1 MANEYVHAVDTEAY
15 SYVFDWASLVA
26 LGHVD
31 SVGLDRVYGLRMLAL
46 PKASSTRTGIPGV
59 FAVNECTTEEDVG
72 VQQIQLPMLVA
83 MKDKGAPDMIAYAFK
98 LAGTPEPKLYVAAV
112 PAALQISADKWVC
125 DIKDAQLLKMNVLD
139 GFKTI
144 KNNDG
149 NNMVAACDEWLKH
162 HAQLFRGDK
171 LPKSIKACKGWGN
184 SPTLFGKNLAPI
196 FDHAT
201 LLTRKAAK
209 SASGAPS
216 LQKRAQR
223 SAARNAKSTEDNT
236 NAERDLLLGQIDT
249 LEKARAAMEKK
260 SKYYNLPMRHRIL
273 ETTFEVLENGE
284 ISIKG
289 LDDFIK
295 DLSTVKPAPPGQIGT
310 DLRALQQRA
319 DILKPLALHS
329 VPAIGPSSPMLRE
342 PVEQPPPLPPPSKP
356 VLPEPPNE
364 TAQANANE
372 RGEQQDSSGEEEYP
386 DDQESDSAL
395 HPPDQQGERDDSS
408 PKPRKGSVEVRSPSM
423 NLRDRAAIAAKQAA
437 KDVGSPNLEPP
448 AGTKPKPPKKPV
460 KPAGKQPAESSEPA
474 GKTKKREYH
483 KSDRWWSS
491 HGAKLARRGGRPDK
505 AIHVESI
512 DEDAEE
518 APVAPRGEKTGGV
531 CLPAFQPCVPAFVLY
546 WLLNVC
552 NLLCAGQWKA
562 IVDQLNERVK
572 ELSEQVAK
580 LEADKRE
587 LKQVADSADVRV
599 GKKEIEVLAKSKD
612 EINAAYDKGYSTA
625 LEHLEKQQSLIQRMM
640 GGAMPAPPGFVCG
653 IPSAGGITR
662 SSGGS
667 ASSIQGDTSRM
678 TSPAFGN

>member
-31 SVGLDRVYGLRMLAL
+31 SIGADRVYGLRMLAL

-59 FAVNECTTEEDVG
+59 FAVNECTTEEEVG

-83 MKDKGAPDMIAYAFK
+83 MKDKGAPDMIAYSFK

-171 LPKSIKACKGWGN
+171 LPKSIKACKAWGN

-209 SASGAPS
+209 SASGVPS

-223 SAARNAKSTEDNT
+223 SAGRNAKSTEDNT
-236 NAERDLLLGQIDT
+236 NAERDLLSGQIDS

-260 SKYYNLPMRHRIL
+260 SKYYNLPLRHRIL

-284 ISIKG
+284 VAIKG
-289 LDDFIK
+289 LEDFIK
-295 DLSTVKPAPPGQIGT
+295 ELSAVKPAPPGRIGT

-329 VPAIGPSSPMLRE
+329 VPAIAPSSPMLRE
-342 PVEQPPPLPPPSKP
+342 PVEQPPPLPPPP
-356 VLPEPPNE
+356 PEPDLPEPPNQTE
-364 TAQANANE
+364 QQANPN
-372 RGEQQDSSGEEEYP
+372 EQQESGGEEEFP
-386 DDQESDSAL
+386 VVPESDSGDPSA
-395 HPPDQQGERDDSS
+395 QQEERDDTP
-408 PKPRKGSVEVRSPSM
+408 PKPRKGAVEVRSPSM
-423 NLRDRAAIAAKQAA
+423 NLRDRAAIAAKQAAA

-474 GKTKKREYH
+474 VRKKREYH
-483 KSDRWWSS
+483 RSDRWWSS
-491 HGAKLARRGGRPDK
+491 HGAKLAGRGGRPDK
-505 AIHVESI
+505 SINVDAI
-512 DEDAEE
+512 DEEAEE
-518 APVAPRGEKTGGV
+518 APVAPRGVNAGAV
-531 CLPAFQPCVPAFVLY
+531 CLPAFQPCVPALVLY
-546 WLLNVC
+546 CLLNVC
-552 NLLCAGQWKA
+552 NLLCAGQWKT
-562 IVDQLNERVK
+562 IVDQLNERIK
-572 ELSEQVAK
+572 QLTEQVSK

-599 GKKEIEVLAKSKD
+599 GKKEIEVLAKSKE
-612 EINAAYDKGYSTA
+612 EITAAYDKGYSTA

-653 IPSAGGITR
+653 MPSAGGITR